1 MSKSERIPQQRIYHI
16 IDTTLGKEFLVKARS
31 REHAVRIL
39 TEPRYFVQTATPVL
53 IAERMNSGVRLITES
68 AATKQTHFDFS
79 YDDDGGV
86 DEGPTDPETNTDS
99 AEPTVAPQGATQQ

>member
-39 TEPRYFVQTATPVL
+39 TEPRYFVQTAQPVL
-53 IAERMNSGVRLITES
+53 IAERMSSGVRLITED
-68 AATKQTHFDFS
+68 TEGPQTTFDFE
-79 YDDDGGV
+79 YT
-86 DEGPTDPETNTDS
+86 DERDPETNTDRAEEPIAALNGS
-99 AEPTVAPQGATQQ
+99 AQQ